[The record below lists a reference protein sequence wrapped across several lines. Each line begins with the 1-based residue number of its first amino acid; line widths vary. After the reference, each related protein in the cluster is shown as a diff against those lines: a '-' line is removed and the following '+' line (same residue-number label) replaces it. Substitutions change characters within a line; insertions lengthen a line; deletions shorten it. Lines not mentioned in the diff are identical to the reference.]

1 MWMGGTHRG
10 AAAAVR
16 RFWIGDYRS
25 ILWLTSYRWGRD
37 RERRRMDGGRLMDI
51 NVQCRSFLLP
61 RVLFWREEGE
71 RADGTHERILK
82 SAP

>member
-25 ILWLTSYRWGRD
+25 ILWLTSYRWDVIDRRD
-37 RERRRMDGGRLMDI
+37 DGWM
-51 NVQCRSFLLP
+51 
-61 RVLFWREEGE
+61 E
-71 RADGTHERILK
+71 DG
-82 SAP
+82 